1 MAGGGQPGRAARAA
15 VARSTRRGLYRK
27 ITLNFA
33 QPLRLLNLSLFCL
46 NSVFSLR
53 LLFGVLLSSLVLLA
67 RPAQA
72 YSVLS
77 HQASIDSCWA
87 PYLKPALERRF
98 PGATPN
104 ELREAKAYAYGGS
117 IMQDMGYYP
126 FGSALFTDLAHY
138 VRSGDFV
145 ENLLKNAKDRNEY
158 AFALGALA
166 HYTADIYGHE
176 VGINKSVPLLFPNLR
191 KKYGPIVTYEQ
202 NPVAHSRT
210 EFAFDVTQLAA
221 GRYRTAAYHDF
232 IGFKVSEDLLQHAF
246 AETYGLEM
254 KQIIFNMDLAMG
266 SYRFAVRNLIP
277 LASRAAWRA
286 NRHELRKVN
295 RRIRRRDY
303 VYKQSKEKYE
313 QEYGNHYERPKF
325 GARIVAGIIRI
336 LPKVG
341 PLRPLNFIAPT
352 PEAQK
357 IFRQSFNETVVN
369 YGHFLNKQTATV
381 GQAPTLPNVDF
392 DTGHNTKIGEY
403 PLADRTYGEWVR
415 ALAKN
420 DFKEVTFT
428 IQQHI
433 LTFFSSVALAQA
445 KEPVDK
451 GEKEKDN
458 RRETLAALEKLRALN
473 LAKNDAPA
481 SKQ

>member
-1 MAGGGQPGRAARAA
+1 MLLGWF
-15 VARSTRRGLYRK
+15 VL
-27 ITLNFA
+27 IA
-33 QPLRLLNLSLFCL
+33 QP
-46 NSVFSLR
+46 
-53 LLFGVLLSSLVLLA
+53 A
-67 RPAQA
+67 HA

-87 PYLKPALERRF
+87 PYIKPALERRF
-98 PGATPN
+98 PGGSLD

-126 FGSALFTDLAHY
+126 FGSHLFTDLAHY

-145 ENLLKNAKDRNEY
+145 ENLLKDAKDRNEY

-176 VGINKSVPLLFPNLR
+176 VGINKSVPLLFPDLR
-191 KKYGPIVTYEQ
+191 KKYGPVVTYEQ

-232 IGFKVSEDLLQHAF
+232 IGFKVSEKLLEQAF
-246 AETYGLEM
+246 AETYGLQM
-254 KQIIFNMDLAMG
+254 KQIIFSMDLAMG

-303 VYKQSKEKYE
+303 VYKQSKEEYE
-313 QEYGNHYERPKF
+313 KEYGNHYERPKF
-325 GARIVAGIIRI
+325 GARIVAGIIQI

-341 PLRPLNFIAPT
+341 PLRSLNFIAPT

-357 IFRQSFNETVVN
+357 IFRQSFNETVIN
-369 YGHFLNKQTATV
+369 YGRFLNKQTSVV
-381 GQAPTLPNVDF
+381 GQAPTLSNVDF
-392 DTGHNTKIGEY
+392 DTGHDTKIGEY
-403 PLADRTYGEWVR
+403 PLADRTYGEWLR
-415 ALAKN
+415 ALAKD

-428 IQQHI
+428 MQQNI
-433 LTFFSSVALAQA
+433 LTFFSGVDIAKA

-451 GEKEKDN
+451 GEKEADN
-458 RRETLAALEKLRALN
+458 RRETLEALRKLRALKLN
-473 LAKNDAPA
+473 TD
-481 SKQ
+481 

>member
-1 MAGGGQPGRAARAA
+1 MLLGWF
-15 VARSTRRGLYRK
+15 VL
-27 ITLNFA
+27 IA
-33 QPLRLLNLSLFCL
+33 QP
-46 NSVFSLR
+46 
-53 LLFGVLLSSLVLLA
+53 A
-67 RPAQA
+67 HA

-87 PYLKPALERRF
+87 PYIKPALERRF
-98 PGATPN
+98 PDGSLD

-126 FGSALFTDLAHY
+126 FGSHLFTDLAHY

-145 ENLLKNAKDRNEY
+145 ENLLKDAKDRNEY

-176 VGINKSVPLLFPNLR
+176 VGINKSVPLLFPDLR
-191 KKYGPIVTYEQ
+191 KKYGPVVTYEQ

-232 IGFKVSEDLLQHAF
+232 IGFKVSEKLLEQAF
-246 AETYGLEM
+246 AETYGLQM
-254 KQIIFNMDLAMG
+254 KQIIFSMDLAMG

-303 VYKQSKEKYE
+303 VYKQSKEEYE
-313 QEYGNHYERPKF
+313 KEYGNHYERPKF
-325 GARIVAGIIRI
+325 GARIVAGIIQI

-341 PLRPLNFIAPT
+341 PLRSLNFIAPT

-357 IFRQSFNETVVN
+357 IFRQSFNETVIN
-369 YGHFLNKQTATV
+369 YGRFLNKQTSVV
-381 GQAPTLPNVDF
+381 GQAPTLSNVDF
-392 DTGHNTKIGEY
+392 DTGHDTKIGEY
-403 PLADRTYGEWVR
+403 PLADRTYGEWLR
-415 ALAKN
+415 ALAKD

-428 IQQHI
+428 MQQNI
-433 LTFFSSVALAQA
+433 LTFFSGVDIAKV

-451 GEKEKDN
+451 GEKEADN
-458 RRETLAALEKLRALN
+458 RRETLEALEKLRTLKLSTN
-473 LAKNDAPA
+473 
-481 SKQ
+481 

>member
-1 MAGGGQPGRAARAA
+1 MF
-15 VARSTRRGLYRK
+15 L
-27 ITLNFA
+27 
-33 QPLRLLNLSLFCL
+33 LRF
-46 NSVFSLR
+46 F
-53 LLFGVLLSSLVLLA
+53 FGMVLGTLVLLA

-77 HQASIDSCWA
+77 HQANIDSCWT
-87 PYLKPALERRF
+87 PYIKPALERRF
-98 PGATPN
+98 PGGTPD
-104 ELREAKAYAYGGS
+104 ELREAKAYTYGGS

-126 FGSALFTDLAHY
+126 FGSHLFTDLAHY

-145 ENLLKNAKDRNEY
+145 ENLLRDANDRNEY

-202 NPVAHSRT
+202 DPVAHGRT

-232 IGFKVSEDLLQHAF
+232 IGFKVSEKLLEQAF
-246 AETYGLEM
+246 AETYGLQM

-303 VYKQSKEKYE
+303 VYKQSKEEYE
-313 QEYGNHYERPKF
+313 KEYGNHYERPKF
-325 GARIVAGIIRI
+325 GARIVAGIIQI

-341 PLRPLNFIAPT
+341 PLRSLNFIAPT

-357 IFRQSFNETVVN
+357 IFRQSFNEAVVN
-369 YGHFLNKQTATV
+369 YGRFLNRQTSTI
-381 GQAPTLPNVDF
+381 GQAPTLSNVDF
-392 DTGHNTKIGEY
+392 DTGHDTKIGEY
-403 PLADRTYGEWVR
+403 PLADRTYGEWLR
-415 ALAKN
+415 ELAKN

-428 IQQHI
+428 MQQNI
-433 LTFFSSVALAQA
+433 LDFFNSVNIAKA

-451 GEKEKDN
+451 QEKEKEN
-458 RRETLAALEKLRALN
+458 RRETLDALEKLRALK
-473 LAKNDAPA
+473 LSKTDAPPG
-481 SKQ
+481 KQ

>member
-1 MAGGGQPGRAARAA
+1 MLLGWF
-15 VARSTRRGLYRK
+15 VL
-27 ITLNFA
+27 IA
-33 QPLRLLNLSLFCL
+33 QP
-46 NSVFSLR
+46 
-53 LLFGVLLSSLVLLA
+53 A
-67 RPAQA
+67 HA

-87 PYLKPALERRF
+87 PYIKPALERRF
-98 PGATPN
+98 PGGSLD

-126 FGSALFTDLAHY
+126 FGSHLFTDLAHY

-145 ENLLKNAKDRNEY
+145 ENLLKDAKDRNEY

-176 VGINKSVPLLFPNLR
+176 VGINKSVPLLFPDLR
-191 KKYGPIVTYEQ
+191 KKYGPVVTYEQ

-232 IGFKVSEDLLQHAF
+232 IGFKVSEKLLEQAF
-246 AETYGLEM
+246 AETYGLQM
-254 KQIIFNMDLAMG
+254 KQIIFSMDLAMG

-303 VYKQSKEKYE
+303 VYKQSKEEYE
-313 QEYGNHYERPKF
+313 KEYGNHYERPKF
-325 GARIVAGIIRI
+325 GARIVAGIIQI

-341 PLRPLNFIAPT
+341 PLRSLNFISPT

-357 IFRQSFNETVVN
+357 IFRQSFNETVIN
-369 YGHFLNKQTATV
+369 YGRFLNKQTSVV
-381 GQAPTLPNVDF
+381 GQAPTLSNVDF
-392 DTGHNTKIGEY
+392 DTGHDTKIGEY
-403 PLADRTYGEWVR
+403 PLADRTYGEWLR
-415 ALAKN
+415 ALAKD

-428 IQQHI
+428 MQQNI
-433 LTFFSSVALAQA
+433 LTFFSGVDIAKV

-451 GEKEKDN
+451 GEKEADN
-458 RRETLAALEKLRALN
+458 RRETLEALRKLRALKLN
-473 LAKNDAPA
+473 TN
-481 SKQ
+481 